1 MKRIIFILFILTATV
16 IFSKEI
22 IITNEPEFIEGMAI
36 IRNENGKYGLIN
48 ERGELVAKPKYD
60 LIDAIQNGYAVCSI
74 NNKSGYIDRNGR
86 EIAVKYEDVFSFSD
100 GMGGVQRIINGKYRY
115 GFINEKGEEIIKT
128 IYERIGRFEDGYA
141 NVKKGGK
148 WGYIDKSGKN
158 LTGFIYEEALSFQ
171 EGMANVKKMTT
182 GDL

>member
-22 IITNEPEFIEGMAI
+22 MITNEPEFIEGMAI
-36 IRNENGKYGLIN
+36 IKNEKGKYGLIN

-60 LIDAIQNGYAVCSI
+60 FIAAIQNGYAVCSI

-86 EIAVKYEDVFSFSD
+86 EIAVKYEEVIPFSD

-128 IYERIGRFEDGYA
+128 IYEDIREFKNGYA
-141 NVKKGGK
+141 FIINKGKIGI
-148 WGYIDKSGKN
+148 IDKAGNIKWIGKYQFIGDEYSG
-158 LTGFIYEEALSFQ
+158 
-171 EGMANVKKMTT
+171 
-182 GDL
+182 